1 MSLERL
7 RQKRQHLCEN
17 TDIVLGN
24 IQALADES
32 KRVAKVAHNARR
44 IIDDLEDEFE
54 RQTGFNKTDC
64 VFLFFA
70 TALQVFRWVIIDQ
83 TSHVGESSNQADRL
97 AENAKSIK
105 DKIKEQNASFRHNFL
120 RNPNDPNSGYDITQ
134 SDKGY
139 KNWMDIIS
147 NAVPYDA
154 IKGSAQFGLD
164 LNGRNHRMKTLGHD
178 PILGWVFGPM
188 NIITDTLTTN
198 NLRTFAIDRR
208 THYFVKET
216 TLFHSFRDC
225 YYSIKEDKLRFPAA
239 IFAQAVHLE
248 SDKYTKMG
256 LPIPALSVFHEDFA
270 GKLYLEQYDSLC
282 LTRDIKT
289 ISEQAMYAIA
299 INMII
304 GLVHGLFYDPSKYAS
319 RDIYEVKTRK
329 ILLYSNLI
337 ASASNVI
344 YVAISAYLGKADALK
359 HLDFGGIAITLYR
372 LVTDMDFMRKVKE
385 EFIFGSFNKLIQG
398 NDLKLKDITLW
409 DSSAH
414 Y

>member
-1 MSLERL
+1 MSLDDLKR
-7 RQKRQHLCEN
+7 KRQHLHEN
-17 TDIVLGN
+17 TDRILSNMQV
-24 IQALADES
+24 LADES
-32 KRVAKVAHNARR
+32 TRVANVAHNAQQ
-44 IIDDLEDEFE
+44 ILDNLEDEFE

-70 TALQVFRWVIIDQ
+70 TALQVLRWVIIDM
-83 TSHVGESSNQADRL
+83 TSHFGESSDQSKRL
-97 AENAKSIK
+97 ADNDKSIK
-105 DKIKEQNASFRHNFL
+105 DRIKERNADYRRRHL
-120 RNPNDPNSGYDITQ
+120 RDPKDPNSGYDITQ

-188 NIITDTLTTN
+188 NIMTDTLTMNT
-198 NLRTFAIDRR
+198 LRTFDIDRH
-208 THYFVKET
+208 THYFLRET
-216 TLFHSFRDC
+216 NVVQGFRDC
-225 YYSIKEDKLRFPAA
+225 YYSIREDKLRLAAA

-256 LPIPALSVFHEDFA
+256 LPIPGLAVFNEDFA

-282 LTRDIKT
+282 LIRDIQT
-289 ISEQAMYAIA
+289 IGKQAMYAIA
-299 INMII
+299 INMVI
-304 GLVHGLFYDPSKYAS
+304 GLIHGLFYDPTKYAS

-344 YVAISAYLGKADALK
+344 YVAVSAYLGKADAWK
-359 HLDFGGIAITLYR
+359 SLDFGGIAVTLYR
-372 LVTDMDFMRKVKE
+372 LATDLDFIRKVKE
-385 EFIFGSFNKLIQG
+385 EFIFGGFNKMIQG
-398 NDLKLKDITLW
+398 NELKLQ
-409 DSSAH
+409 
-414 Y
+414 